1 MGRREEDC
9 SLLDRIKRNIS
20 DILANLNI
28 LINGKAETSSQN
40 MPLQNTSCND
50 VHILANDKPEA
61 ITNQYTDNSV
71 ELTDNI
77 FITIIHNI
85 KKSFSRYIAA
95 LFLQASSENDI
106 NIRIDKII
114 NGKLEHMIC
123 GDTDLKE
130 VILFAINCRRVER
143 RLTLN
148 IPILSGKVFIKAVAK
163 SVIT

>member
-1 MGRREEDC
+1 MGRRGEDC

-20 DILANLNI
+20 DILAND
-28 LINGKAETSSQN
+28 KRET
-40 MPLQNTSCND
+40 
-50 VHILANDKPEA
+50 
-61 ITNQYTDNSV
+61 ITNRYADNSA

-95 LFLQASSENDI
+95 LFLRASSENDI